1 MDLGCRCIRRDLPV
15 CILIFRS
22 TNTMGN
28 IKRANLS
35 VDFAKITGKIKP
47 MHGVGQPPMTG
58 ASDALFYYLTRAGV
72 PYSRLH
78 DVSGWMGH
86 NLFVDIPNLFR
97 DFDAD
102 ENDPASY
109 DFTFTDKLIEGLMK
123 AKCEP
128 YFRLGVTIENGHML
142 KAYRIFPPKD
152 FGKWARIC
160 EHVIRHYNEGWADG
174 YHYGIKYWEIWNEPD
189 DCYKVETAAM
199 WKGTPEEFFEL
210 YSVTAK
216 HLKACFGDSIKVGG
230 YGHCGL
236 YEFEKDKNL
245 DGIGHEPTCIYEFV
259 LTFMHDFFKY
269 QKETGAPIDFFSW
282 HVYDNCH
289 ETTAEDFL
297 IIAKHAD
304 YLRRVLD
311 HYGYTKTEH
320 HLNEWNLWT
329 DVKHRKAP
337 RAAAKTLGFMLM
349 MQNTST
355 DVMCIYDAKIGYS
368 AYGPLFNPDT
378 SYPYPT
384 YYTLLMFNSLYQL
397 GNAVG
402 TESDDKYVFAQ
413 AAVNGKKA
421 SLVIANVH
429 QEPVKLSLDIRNFP
443 TGEAEIL
450 RIDEENTYTLTG
462 ETLGDELLLP
472 ENCCVEIKLFDL

>member
-1 MDLGCRCIRRDLPV
+1 M
-15 CILIFRS
+15 S
-22 TNTMGN
+22 N
-28 IKRANLS
+28 IKCANLS
-35 VDFAKITGKIKP
+35 VDFAEISGKIKP

-174 YHYGIKYWEIWNEPD
+174 YHYGIKYWEICNEPD

-199 WKGTPEEFFEL
+199 WKGTPEEFFKL

-230 YGHCGL
+230 YGHCGV
-236 YEFEKDKNL
+236 YEFEQDKNL
-245 DGIGHEPTCIYEFV
+245 DGIGHEPTRIYEFV
-259 LTFMHDFFKY
+259 LDFMHGFFKY
-269 QKETGAPIDFFSW
+269 QKKTDAPIDFFSW

-289 ETTAEDFL
+289 ESTKEDFL

-304 YLRRVLD
+304 YLRGILD
-311 HYGYTKTEH
+311 HYGYTKAEH

-384 YYTLLMFNSLYQL
+384 YYTLMMFNSLYQL

-402 TESDDKYVFAQ
+402 TKCDDKYVFAQ

-421 SLVIANVH
+421 SLVIANVN

-443 TGEAEIL
+443 TGEVQIL

-462 ETLGDELLLP
+462 EVLGGELLLP
-472 ENCCVEIKLFDL
+472 ENSCVEIKLFDL

>member
-1 MDLGCRCIRRDLPV
+1 MSKNV
-15 CILIFRS
+15 
-22 TNTMGN
+22 
-28 IKRANLS
+28 NLS
-35 VDFAKITGKIKP
+35 VDFANITGKIKP
-47 MHGVGQPPMTG
+47 MHGVGQPPTRG
-58 ASDALFYYLTRAGV
+58 VSDALFYYLTRAGV

-78 DVSGWMGH
+78 DVGGWMGGG
-86 NLFVDIPNLFR
+86 LYVDIPNLFR

-109 DFTFTDKLIEGLMK
+109 DFAFTDKLIEGLMK

-128 YFRLGVTIENGHML
+128 YFRLGVTIENEHML
-142 KAYRIFPPKD
+142 KSYRIFPPKN
-152 FGKWARIC
+152 FEKWARIC
-160 EHVIRHYNEGWADG
+160 EHVIRHYNEGWAGG
-174 YHYGIKYWEIWNEPD
+174 YHYGITYWEIWNEPD
-189 DCYKVETAAM
+189 DCYMPETSAM
-199 WKGTPEEFFEL
+199 WKGTPEEFFAL

-216 HLKACFGDSIKVGG
+216 HLKACFGDRIKVGG

-236 YEFEKDKNL
+236 YEFEQDREL
-245 DGIGHEPTCIYEFV
+245 HGIGREPTYIYEFV
-259 LTFMHDFFKY
+259 LTFMHKFFRY
-269 QKETGAPIDFFSW
+269 QKDTGAPIDFFSW

-289 ETTAEDFL
+289 KTTANDFSV
-297 IIAKHAD
+297 IAQHAD
-304 YLRRVLD
+304 YMRRILD
-311 HYGYTKTEH
+311 HYGYTEAEH

-378 SYPYPT
+378 SYPYPA
-384 YYTLLMFNSLYQL
+384 YYTLMMFNSLYRL
-397 GNAVG
+397 GNAVSAQ
-402 TESDDKYVFAQ
+402 SDDKYVFAQ

-421 SLVIANVH
+421 SLVIANVNEEEVCLH
-429 QEPVKLSLDIRNFP
+429 LDIKSFP
-443 TGEAEIL
+443 TDDAQVL

-462 ETLGDELLLP
+462 ETLANGSLILP
-472 ENCCVEIKLFDL
+472 ENSCVEIKLFDFS